1 MLSYR
6 RAPEGKKEVD
16 DLSIQV
22 YSGASQHQSAEIA
35 LVRRHICIFLILV
48 FFAFPISSVLTR
60 RKPAPELST
69 SSWNV
74 EETRPVV
81 DTSTNPPL
89 NSWNG
94 CLGSSCPDVS
104 CGSNKCKNGGY
115 CEPTNTAVCL
125 CPPAYGGDDCSST
138 SS

>member
-1 MLSYR
+1 MLSYL

-22 YSGASQHQSAEIA
+22 YSGASQHQSAEIT

-81 DTSTNPPL
+81 DTSTNPPSRSIAKEEDKTAKL
-89 NSWNG
+89 STI
-94 CLGSSCPDVS
+94 
-104 CGSNKCKNGGY
+104 CGKRNRKQKRCG
-115 CEPTNTAVCL
+115 
-125 CPPAYGGDDCSST
+125 
-138 SS
+138 